1 MADQVPL
8 CQVVLKYKQTYELS
22 ELNYVFTGSQ
32 GRPDSRGPPALIEVH
47 EPPSHTNQVPLL
59 KASLGPVLSNGNS
72 VAPRIRQLQMQLGVQ
87 ASTTNGHQPSP
98 TCAPRGSLV

>member
-1 MADQVPL
+1 M
-8 CQVVLKYKQTYELS
+8 
-22 ELNYVFTGSQ
+22 
-32 GRPDSRGPPALIEVH
+32 IEVH

-87 ASTTNGHQPSP
+87 ASNGHQLSP